1 MHDETSCV
9 TKWVQASTLS
19 DNVSAIP
26 HVARWWRRPVAAT
39 SRFSKAACML
49 AAAFA
54 LTAVLGVAPSKATA
68 AEQDHASVVRE
79 AAQRVSARD
88 DPDSRN
94 ETQFA
99 ATIPYPAELH
109 MQPVPD
115 QPASLS
121 LAAAYVSEEQED
133 SEGGPRDDEG
143 VTSSDTT
150 LKLEGDVVA
159 STSDGAAVHV
169 GDGESLSARGS
180 TIISLDPAGSS
191 ALSVS
196 GGGAADVA
204 SASTLSARGEGSG
217 ALVCAGPGTSVHLS
231 DSSAYAS
238 GERCAAIAA
247 VDGATVSMEGGN
259 LEATSGSAVRV
270 EGSGSSVSLAGV
282 HILSSGSLAEL
293 CGNATLSLD
302 GVTSESSH
310 AAAVY
315 VAAGVPTL
323 RLTNGSVV
331 LGTVDIADGAGIDIQ
346 TDATSRVDGRMVYL
360 SATNVA

>member
-180 TIISLDPAGSS
+180 TIISLDPVGSS

-196 GGGAADVA
+196 GGGALDVA
-204 SASTLSARGEGSG
+204 SASTLSARGEGAG
-217 ALVCAGPGTSVHLS
+217 ALACAGPGTSVQLS

-259 LEATSGSAVRV
+259 LEATSGFP
-270 EGSGSSVSLAGV
+270 
-282 HILSSGSLAEL
+282 
-293 CGNATLSLD
+293 CGA
-302 GVTSESSH
+302 
-310 AAAVY
+310 
-315 VAAGVPTL
+315 L
-323 RLTNGSVV
+323 R
-331 LGTVDIADGAGIDIQ
+331 
-346 TDATSRVDGRMVYL
+346 
-360 SATNVA
+360 

>member
-1 MHDETSCV
+1 MRDETSCV

-26 HVARWWRRPVAAT
+26 HVTRWWRRPVAVT

-49 AAAFA
+49 TAAFA

-68 AEQDHASVVRE
+68 AEQDHAGVVRE
-79 AAQRVSARD
+79 EAQQASVRA
-88 DPDSRN
+88 DSDKRN
-94 ETQFA
+94 KAQVV
-99 ATIPYPAELH
+99 ATVPYPVEPH
-109 MQPVPD
+109 MQPTPD
-115 QPASLS
+115 LPASLS
-121 LAAAYVSEEQED
+121 LAAAYVSEEQVKP
-133 SEGGPRDDEG
+133 EGGPSDDEDAASKDA
-143 VTSSDTT
+143 TR
-150 LKLEGDVVA
+150 KLEGEVLT
-159 STSDGAAVHV
+159 STSEGAVVHV
-169 GDGESLSARGS
+169 GAGESFSVRGS
-180 TIISLDPAGSS
+180 TIISLDHAGSS

-204 SASTLSARGEGSG
+204 SVSTLSARGEGAG
-217 ALVCAGPGTSVHLS
+217 ALACAGPGTSVQLS

-293 CGNATLSLD
+293 CDNVTLSLD
-302 GVTSESSH
+302 GVTSDSSH

>member
-180 TIISLDPAGSS
+180 TIISLDPAGSP

-196 GGGAADVA
+196 GGGAANVS
-204 SASTLSARGEGSG
+204 SASTLSARGEGAG
-217 ALVCAGPGTSVHLS
+217 ALACAGPGTSVHLS